1 MQRQYAE
8 FFHNGASCT
17 VVHEGE
23 HGKLI
28 RVYSKIR
35 GQGHATALL
44 TKVCEWADENGVYLN
59 LIAMGYGGPVQT
71 MLDPRQLRS
80 FYEKFGFVALD
91 AYPVGPRM
99 ARTPRR
105 KNTSYDERE
114 N

>member
-1 MQRQYAE
+1 MPRQYAE
-8 FFHNGASCT
+8 FFHMGASCT
-17 VVHEGE
+17 VVHEGDQ
-23 HGKLI
+23 GKLI
-28 RVYSKIR
+28 RVYSKTR

-44 TKVCEWADENGVYLN
+44 TSVCEWADENGINLN

-71 MLDPRQLRS
+71 MLDPMQLRA

-91 AYPVGPRM
+91 AYPVGARM
-99 ARTPRR
+99 VRSPRR